1 MTKTLDIVLNKIII
15 FFKKKKALDTQFQR
29 SKDWR

>member
-15 FFKKKKALDTQFQR
+15 FFKKKALDTQFQR